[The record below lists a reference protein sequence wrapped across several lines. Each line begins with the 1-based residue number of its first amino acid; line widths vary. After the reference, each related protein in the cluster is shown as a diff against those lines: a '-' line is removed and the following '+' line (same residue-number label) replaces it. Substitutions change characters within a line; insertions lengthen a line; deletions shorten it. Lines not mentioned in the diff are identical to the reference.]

1 MDMIRELENG
11 VVAPSE
17 GVGKWERAAWDV
29 GVEVAGPNADDVD
42 RLARFPHE
50 SLAAMRDFGLLS
62 APLPEEFG
70 GGGANAAEMACA
82 IRALAFHCASSAL
95 VLAMHTI
102 EAFNLGR
109 HGTTPPLRDF
119 TREVAK
125 DQLLLANAN
134 SEVGV
139 GGDVARSICALN
151 NVQLPWTLQ
160 KDALAISYG
169 EYADAIMSTT
179 RSSPDAAET
188 DQIYVVVRRGS
199 FTLEPLSE
207 WDTLGLRGTCSR
219 GFRIVAEVEPGL
231 VFATPFGTMANEGLG
246 QARQIMLSA
255 VWVGLAEAAAAKAHD
270 YVRAAA
276 RRTVGVVPPG
286 ALRVAEIAGELQAAR
301 SLLITSAIRFASFV
315 EGSEMSTANF
325 SITLR
330 DLKVSTSK
338 LSVNVSR
345 AALEVCG
352 IMGYKQESPFSLLR
366 IIRDAHGGLVM
377 VSNDRYLHDNA
388 QLLLATKTL

>member
-1 MDMIRELENG
+1 MIRELKNG
-11 VVAPSE
+11 VTAPSE
-17 GVGKWERAAWDV
+17 GVGRWERAAWDV

-50 SLAAMRDFGLLS
+50 ALSAMRDAGLLS

-82 IRALAFHCASSAL
+82 VRALAFHCASSAL

-109 HGTTPPLRDF
+109 HGTSPSLRDF

-125 DQLLLANAN
+125 SQLLLANAN

-151 NVQLPWTLQ
+151 NEQEPWTLE

-169 EYADAIMSTT
+169 EYADAIMTT
-179 RSSPDAAET
+179 ARSSSEAAES
-188 DQIYVVVRRGS
+188 DQIYVVLRRES

-219 GFRIVAEVEPGL
+219 GFRIRAEVDPGL
-231 VFATPFGTMANEGLG
+231 VYPVPFATMANEGLG
-246 QARQIMLSA
+246 QARQFMLSS
-255 VWVGLAEAAAAKAHD
+255 VWVGLAEAAADTAHA

-301 SLLITSAIRFASFV
+301 TLLITSAIRFASSLD
-315 EGSEMSTANF
+315 GGEMSQATF
-325 SITLR
+325 TIILR

-338 LSVNVSR
+338 LSVSISS

-352 IMGYKQESPFSLLR
+352 IMGYKHDSPFSLLR

-377 VSNDRYLHDNA
+377 VSNDRYLNDNA

>member
-1 MDMIRELENG
+1 MDLIRELKNG
-11 VVAPSE
+11 LVAPSE
-17 GVGKWERAAWDV
+17 GIGKWERAAWDV

-50 SLAAMRDFGLLS
+50 SLAAMRDVGLLS

-70 GGGANAAEMACA
+70 GGGANAAEMVCA

-109 HGTTPPLRDF
+109 HGTTPSLRDF

-125 DQLLLANAN
+125 HQLLLANAN

-151 NVQLPWTLQ
+151 NTQQSWTLE
-160 KDALAISYG
+160 KDSLAVSYG
-169 EYADAIMSTT
+169 EYADAIMTTT

-188 DQIYVVVRRGS
+188 DQIYVIVRRES
-199 FTLEPLSE
+199 YTLEPLSE

-219 GFRIVAEVEPGL
+219 GFRVIAEVDPGL
-231 VFATPFGTMANEGLG
+231 VFDVSFGTMANEGLG
-246 QARQIMLSA
+246 QARQLMLSS
-255 VWVGLAEAAAAKAHD
+255 VWVGLAEAAAAKAHE

-276 RRTVGVVPPG
+276 RKSVGVVPPG
-286 ALRVAEIAGELQAAR
+286 ALRVAEIVGELQAAR
-301 SLLITSAIRFASFV
+301 SLLITSAVRFSSYV
-315 EGSEMSTANF
+315 EGSEMSQASF
-325 SITLR
+325 SVTLR

-338 LSVNVSR
+338 LSVSIAR

-352 IMGYKQESPFSLLR
+352 IMGYKQESPFSMAR

-377 VSNDRYLHDNA
+377 VSNDRYLNDNA
-388 QLLLATKTL
+388 QLLLAMKTL

>member
-1 MDMIRELENG
+1 MIRELTNG

-17 GVGKWERAAWDV
+17 GIGKWERAAWDV

-50 SLAAMRDFGLLS
+50 SLTAMRKAGLLS

-109 HGTTPPLRDF
+109 HGTTAPLRDF

-139 GGDVARSICALN
+139 GGDVGRSICALN
-151 NVQLPWTLQ
+151 NVQQPWTVE
-160 KDALAISYG
+160 KEALAISYG
-169 EYADAIMSTT
+169 EYADAIMLTT

-188 DQIYVVVRRGS
+188 DQIYVVVRREA

-219 GFRIVAEVEPGL
+219 GFRIVAEVDPAL
-231 VFATPFGTMANEGLG
+231 IYAAPFATMANEGLG
-246 QARQIMLSA
+246 QARQVMLSS
-255 VWVGLAEAAAAKAHD
+255 VWVGIAEAAAAKAHE

-276 RRTVGVVPPG
+276 RRSVGVVPPG
-286 ALRVAEIAGELQAAR
+286 ALRVAEIVSELQAAR
-301 SLLITSAIRFASFV
+301 SLLITSAIRFSSFV
-315 EGSEMSTANF
+315 EGSEMSGASF

-330 DLKVSTSK
+330 DLKVTTSK
-338 LSVNVSR
+338 LAVSISR

-352 IMGYKQESPFSLLR
+352 IMGYKQDSPFSLLR

-388 QLLLATKTL
+388 QLLLATKAL

>member
-1 MDMIRELENG
+1 MDMIRELTNG
-11 VVAPSE
+11 VIAPSE
-17 GVGKWERAAWDV
+17 GFGRWERAAWEI

-50 SLAAMRDFGLLS
+50 SLAAMRGAGLLS
-62 APLPEEFG
+62 APLPVEFG

-102 EAFNLGR
+102 EVFNLGR
-109 HGTTPPLRDF
+109 HGTTDPLRAF

-139 GGDVARSICALN
+139 GGDVDRSICALN
-151 NVQLPWTLQ
+151 NSQQPWTVE
-160 KDALAISYG
+160 KEALAISYG
-169 EYADAIMSTT
+169 EYADAIMLTT
-179 RSSPDAAET
+179 RRSPDAAET
-188 DQIYVVVRRGS
+188 DQVYVIVRRGA

-219 GFRIVAEVEPGL
+219 GFRIVAEVDPELIYDAP
-231 VFATPFGTMANEGLG
+231 FATMANEGLG
-246 QARQIMLSA
+246 QARQLMLSS
-255 VWVGLAEAAAAKAHD
+255 VWVGIAEAAAAKAHE

-276 RRTVGVVPPG
+276 RRSVGVVPRG
-286 ALRVAEIAGELQAAR
+286 ALRVAEIVGELQSVR
-301 SLLITSAIRFASFV
+301 SLLIASAIRFSSFV
-315 EGSEMSTANF
+315 EGGEMSGASF

-330 DLKVSTSK
+330 DLKVTTSK
-338 LSVNVSR
+338 VAVSISG

-352 IMGYKQESPFSLLR
+352 IMAYKQESPFSLIR

-388 QLLLATKTL
+388 QLLLATKSL

>member
-1 MDMIRELENG
+1 MDMMRELKNG
-11 VVAPSE
+11 LTAPSE
-17 GVGKWERAAWDV
+17 GVGRWERAAWDV
-29 GVEVAGPNADDVD
+29 GVDIAGPNADDVD

-50 SLAAMRDFGLLS
+50 SLAAMRDAGLLS
-62 APLPEEFG
+62 AALPEEFG
-70 GGGANAAEMACA
+70 GGGANVAEMVCA
-82 IRALAFHCASSAL
+82 VRALAFHCASSAL

-102 EAFNLGR
+102 EALNLGR
-109 HGTTPPLRDF
+109 HGTTPALRDF

-151 NVQLPWTLQ
+151 DAQQPWTLV

-169 EYADAIMSTT
+169 ESADAVMTTT
-179 RSSPDAAET
+179 RRSPDAPET
-188 DQIYVVVRRGS
+188 DQIYVILRRGS
-199 FTLEPLSE
+199 FTLERLSE
-207 WDTLGLRGTCSR
+207 WDTLGLRGTCSS
-219 GFRIVAEVEPGL
+219 GFRIIAEVDPGL
-231 VFATPFGTMANEGLG
+231 MFSVPFGTMANEGLG
-246 QARQIMLSA
+246 QARQLLLSS
-255 VWVGLAEAAAAKAHD
+255 VWVGIAEAAAAKAHD

-276 RRTVGVVPPG
+276 RRSVGVVPPG
-286 ALRVAEIAGELQAAR
+286 ALRVAEIAGQLQAAR
-301 SLLITSAIRFASFV
+301 SLLITSALRFSTFA
-315 EGSEMSTANF
+315 EGSEMSTANI

-338 LSVNVSR
+338 IGVDISR

>member
-1 MDMIRELENG
+1 MDIIRELTNG

-17 GVGKWERAAWDV
+17 GIGKWERAAWDV
-29 GVEVAGPNADDVD
+29 GVDVAGPNADDVD

-50 SLAAMRDFGLLS
+50 SLAAMRDAGLLS

-109 HGTTPPLRDF
+109 HGTTSTLRDF

-125 DQLLLANAN
+125 NQLLLANAN

-151 NVQLPWTLQ
+151 NVQQPWTVE

-169 EYADAIMSTT
+169 EYADAIMLTM

-188 DQIYVVVRRGS
+188 DQIYVVVRREA

-219 GFRIVAEVEPGL
+219 GFRIIAEVDPELIYSAP
-231 VFATPFGTMANEGLG
+231 FATMANEGLG
-246 QARQIMLSA
+246 QARQLMLSS
-255 VWVGLAEAAAAKAHD
+255 VWVGIAEAAAAKAHE

-276 RRTVGVVPPG
+276 RRSVGVVPPG
-286 ALRVAEIAGELQAAR
+286 ALRVAEIVSELQAAR
-301 SLLITSAIRFASFV
+301 SLLITSAIRFSSFA
-315 EGSEMSTANF
+315 EGNEMSGASF

-330 DLKVSTSK
+330 DLKVTTSK
-338 LSVNVSR
+338 LAVSIST

-352 IMGYKQESPFSLLR
+352 IMGYKQDSPFSLLR

-388 QLLLATKTL
+388 QLLLVTKTL